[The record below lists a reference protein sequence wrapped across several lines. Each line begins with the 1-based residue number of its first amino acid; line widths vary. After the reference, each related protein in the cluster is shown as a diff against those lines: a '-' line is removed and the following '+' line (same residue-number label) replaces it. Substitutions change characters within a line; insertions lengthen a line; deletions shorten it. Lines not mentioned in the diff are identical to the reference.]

1 MIDRNDLRKKA
12 EAARDEAEK
21 GVLFIG
27 DIAYERG
34 SHVVMEAFREAAS
47 PPVVLEL
54 LAELADKQEQLDS
67 SLAFLDKHEY
77 GQKVTLIEQQRQA
90 LAIAAETLDGIWCWC
105 SKRGDG
111 VDNYPANPLSHDDAC
126 PYRVASD
133 ALIRIGAIMK
143 GEQK

>member
-1 MIDRNDLRKKA
+1 MTDWNDLRKKA

-47 PPVVLEL
+47 PAVVLEL
-54 LAELADKQEQLDS
+54 LAENARLADENDDWSARFNEICAEQFKQ
-67 SLAFLDKHEY
+67 H
-77 GQKVTLIEQQRQA
+77 TQA
-90 LAIAAETLDGIWCWC
+90 LEVAADTLDGMWCWC
-105 SKRGDG
+105 SQRGDG
-111 VDNYPANPLSHDDAC
+111 AGNYPADPLSHDDAC